1 MSGSGIM
8 EDGGVGVEDDIML
21 VRPRTRLVSRMS
33 RILVREE
40 TLDPSFLPPRLVHR
54 EKELELTSK
63 RYREAFVKGLPYNLM
78 LTGPV
83 GSGKTALARLVG
95 ADLQR
100 AGRTGGYPVH
110 VAYVN
115 CWRRASDRTVM
126 LDLLRS
132 VDVSLPDRGY
142 SLSEMLDVFEQ
153 GIRKNPRHL
162 LVLLDEASSLVRQET
177 KLVYLLSRSREVEL
191 GSISLVLI
199 AVEDLLP
206 YLDPASR
213 SSFGVTHRLSLAPY
227 DRAAISDILAARAE
241 LALRPG
247 SHEPEVL
254 DQIARIAAPNGDA
267 RFALELLAGAAHA
280 AEDAG
285 ADAISA
291 EHVRRAKGSLL
302 PTVSETQLEALS
314 TNELG
319 VLLSLSRT
327 LKGRATSTP
336 SQKLRTNHTA
346 LLEELRASAMSRTTF
361 WRTLKELERDG
372 LVTLETGSSG
382 ESSQVAMDELPASYL
397 ATLLEERL
405 GRGRARK
412 G

>member
-1 MSGSGIM
+1 
-8 EDGGVGVEDDIML
+8 
-21 VRPRTRLVSRMS
+21 
-33 RILVREE
+33 
-40 TLDPSFLPPRLVHR
+40 
-54 EKELELTSK
+54 
-63 RYREAFVKGLPYNLM
+63 
-78 LTGPV
+78 
-83 GSGKTALARLVG
+83 
-95 ADLQR
+95 
-100 AGRTGGYPVH
+100 
-110 VAYVN
+110 
-115 CWRRASDRTVM
+115 M

-132 VDVSLPDRGY
+132 VHVSLPDRGY

-153 GIRKNPRHL
+153 GIRKNPQHL

-177 KLVYLLSRSREVEL
+177 KLVYLLSRSQEVEL

-199 AVEDLLP
+199 AVEDLFP

-227 DRAAISDILAARAE
+227 DRAALADILAARSE

-247 SHEPEVL
+247 SVDRDVL
-254 DQIARIAAPNGDA
+254 EQIARIAAPNGDA
-267 RFALELLAGAAHA
+267 RFALEVLSGAAHA
-280 AEDAG
+280 AEDEG
-285 ADAISA
+285 AESVTA

-314 TNELG
+314 TPELG

-336 SQKLRTNHTA
+336 SQKLRSNHTA
-346 LLEELRASAMSRTTF
+346 LLEELGASPMSRTTF

-372 LVTLETGSSG
+372 LVTLETGASG

-412 G
+412 R

>member
-1 MSGSGIM
+1 M

-382 ESSQVAMDELPASYL
+382 ESSQVAMYELPASYL

>member
-1 MSGSGIM
+1 MG
-8 EDGGVGVEDDIML
+8 
-21 VRPRTRLVSRMS
+21 
-33 RILVREE
+33 RILIREE
-40 TLDPSFLPPRLVHR
+40 TLDPSFLPPQLVHR
-54 EKELELTSK
+54 EKELELTGK
-63 RYREAFVKGLPYNLM
+63 RFREAFAKGLPYHLL
-78 LTGPV
+78 LTGGV
-83 GSGKTALARLVG
+83 GSGKTALARRVG
-95 ADLQR
+95 ADLSR
-100 AGRTGGYPVH
+100 AGRAGGYPVH
-110 VAYVN
+110 VAYIN

-126 LDLLRS
+126 LDLLRT

-191 GSISLVLI
+191 GTISLVLI
-199 AVEDLLP
+199 AVEDLFP
-206 YLDPASR
+206 FLDPASR
-213 SSFGVTHRLSLAPY
+213 SSFGVTHRLALAPY
-227 DRAAISDILAARAE
+227 DRAALADILRARAE

-247 SHEPEVL
+247 SYEPDVL

-267 RFALELLAGAAHA
+267 RFALEILAGAAHV

-285 ADAISA
+285 EDAISA

-327 LKGRATSTP
+327 LKGRAPAAT
-336 SQKLRTNHTA
+336 SQKLRSNHAA
-346 LLEELRASAMSRTTF
+346 LLEELGAPPMSRTTF

-372 LVTLETGSSG
+372 LVTLEAGASG
-382 ESSQVAMDELPASYL
+382 ESSQVAMDEMPASYL

-405 GRGRARK
+405 GRGRPRK

>member
-1 MSGSGIM
+1 MA
-8 EDGGVGVEDDIML
+8 
-21 VRPRTRLVSRMS
+21 
-33 RILVREE
+33 RIFVREE

-54 EKELELTSK
+54 EREVEILSK
-63 RYREAFVKGLPYNLM
+63 RFRDALAKGLPYHLM
-78 LTGPV
+78 LTGAV
-83 GSGKTALARLVG
+83 GSGKTALARRVG
-95 ADLQR
+95 ADLAR
-100 AGRTGGYPVH
+100 VGRTGGFPVH

-199 AVEDLLP
+199 ALEDLLP
-206 YLDPASR
+206 YLDAASR
-213 SSFGVTHRLSLAPY
+213 SSFGVTHRLALEPY
-227 DRAAISDILAARAE
+227 DREALRDILAVRAE

-247 SHEPEVL
+247 SFDPDVL

-267 RFALELLAGAAHA
+267 RFALEILSGAAHL

-285 ADAISA
+285 AESISG

-302 PTVSETQLEALS
+302 PTVTETQLETLS
-314 TNELG
+314 TQELG

-336 SQKLRTNHTA
+336 SQKLRSNHAA
-346 LLEELRASAMSRTTF
+346 LLEELGAPPMSRTTF

-372 LVTLETGSSG
+372 LVTLETGASG
-382 ESSQVAMDELPASYL
+382 ESSQVAMDEMPASFL

-405 GRGRARK
+405 GRGRGRK
-412 G
+412 R

>member
-1 MSGSGIM
+1 MA
-8 EDGGVGVEDDIML
+8 
-21 VRPRTRLVSRMS
+21 

-40 TLDPSFLPPRLVHR
+40 TLDPSYLPPRLVHR
-54 EKELELTSK
+54 EKEIEITSK
-63 RYREAFVKGLPYNLM
+63 RFREALAKGLPYHLM
-78 LTGPV
+78 LTGGV
-83 GSGKTALARLVG
+83 GSGKTALARRVG
-95 ADLQR
+95 ADLAR
-100 AGRTGGYPVH
+100 AGRTGGFPVH

-126 LDLLRS
+126 LDLLRC

-199 AVEDLLP
+199 AIEDLLP
-206 YLDPASR
+206 YLDRASR
-213 SSFGVTHRLSLAPY
+213 SSFGVTHRLALAPY
-227 DRAAISDILAARAE
+227 DRSALADVLAARAE

-247 SHEPEVL
+247 SYDPDVL

-267 RFALELLAGAAHA
+267 RFALELLSGAAHL
-280 AEDAG
+280 AEDDS
-285 ADAISA
+285 ADAISG
-291 EHVRRAKGSLL
+291 EHVRRAKGSIL
-302 PTVSETQLEALS
+302 PTVTETQIEALS
-314 TNELG
+314 THELG

-327 LKGRATSTP
+327 LKGRSTSTS
-336 SQKLRTNHTA
+336 SQKLRANHAA
-346 LLEELRASAMSRTTF
+346 LLEELGAPAMSRTTF

-372 LVTLETGSSG
+372 LVTLETGASG
-382 ESSQVAMDELPASYL
+382 ESSQVAMDEMPASFL
-397 ATLLEERL
+397 ATLLEERI
-405 GRGRARK
+405 GRARPRK